1 MNSDNSD
8 PLDIYDL
15 VINID
20 AMKSLLGQGWEEE
33 MTDKGKNTY
42 EEKKDKPSVVVSV
55 IGNQNKGKSFI
66 LGQISGQPIPK
77 GYSVKTKG
85 LSVKYPTI
93 EKQNIILLDTAGF
106 ETPLVENE
114 VYKLSK
120 KKR

>member
-42 EEKKDKPSVVVSV
+42 EDKKDKPSVVVSV
-55 IGNQNKGKSFI
+55 IGNQNKGKSWI
-66 LGQISGQPIPK
+66 LGKISGEEIPK
-77 GYSVKTKG
+77 G
-85 LSVKYPTI
+85 LQL
-93 EKQNIILLDTAGF
+93 KQK
-106 ETPLVENE
+106 V
-114 VYKLSK
+114 
-120 KKR
+120 